1 MSPRPPRSTPL
12 PYTTLFR
19 SGVAVAHGL
28 ARAGPLLPAG
38 LEGEDLGLRRD
49 ADQAEVG
56 VQRGGDH
63 PRHRGAVDVAVE
75 AGIGAAAELDEVAD
89 LDDLA
94 AQLGML
100 DVDAGVDHRDPRAL
114 AGRPAMRLGEAQ

>member
-63 PRHRGAVDVAVE
+63 PCHRGAVDVAVE
-75 AGIGAAAELDEVAD
+75 AGIDRKSTRLNSRHHIISYAD
-89 LDDLA
+89 SCLEDKT
-94 AQLGML
+94 
-100 DVDAGVDHRDPRAL
+100 
-114 AGRPAMRLGEAQ
+114 